1 MADTRILSRSGNSVT
16 YMADEDGQTRV
27 GTYTDV
33 SDVVEAVKGRR
44 GMGMETQAFG
54 RHEASIPLTTLD
66 AWAKKISGG
75 AMNAFDVADDEA
87 LLNRFLAEHPAFK
100 VAGGWQ

>member
-1 MADTRILSRSGNSVT
+1 MADTRILSRNGRSVT

-27 GTYTDV
+27 GTVSDV

-44 GMGMETQAFG
+44 GMGITSQAFG

-66 AWAKKISGG
+66 AWAKKISNG
-75 AMNAFDVADDEA
+75 ALNAFDVSSDDA
-87 LLNRFLAEHPAFK
+87 LLNRFLAEHPALR
-100 VAGGWQ
+100 VHGGWQ

>member
-44 GMGMETQAFG
+44 AMGMTEQAFG

-66 AWAKKISGG
+66 AWAKKISNG
-75 AMNAFDVADDEA
+75 MLNAFDVASDDV
-87 LLNRFLAEHPAFK
+87 LLNRFMAEHPALK
-100 VAGGWQ
+100 VHGGWQ